1 MDISTIVSSVVS
13 SVSTKCICHPIDTL
27 RTIGQTTD
35 GSYKLP
41 LRRYWSGLAP
51 SVALSVPGFTV
62 YLVAY
67 RQTKASLT
75 DTLGAQSISNYILS
89 GAAAEIA
96 SSWIWT
102 PCEIVRG
109 SQQISSKSQSTPALI
124 SRIWRQ
130 EGLRGFYHGYW
141 MGIAVFL
148 PYSVV
153 WWVTYE
159 RVRESV
165 AASQHTTVANLSPLY
180 HALSAAAAASVAV
193 VSTNFLDIVK
203 TRQQLAHSPEIGS
216 LRPDD
221 RKGVVSI
228 ARNLINEQGLR
239 RAMVRG
245 MGMRLLST
253 TPSTALS
260 MAIMEWLHPDPT
272 IALIQED

>member
-13 SVSTKCICHPIDTL
+13 STSTKCICHPIDTL
-27 RTIGQTTD
+27 RTIGQATD
-35 GSYKLP
+35 GGYRLP
-41 LRRYWSGLAP
+41 LRRYWAGLAP
-51 SVALSVPGFTV
+51 SVALSVPGFTA

-67 RQTKASLT
+67 RQTKASLSE
-75 DTLGAQSISNYILS
+75 TLGPQSLTNYIAS
-89 GAAAEIA
+89 GAVAEIA

-102 PCEIVRG
+102 PCEIIRG
-109 SQQISSKSQSTPALI
+109 SQQISFKSQSTLSLI
-124 SRIWRQ
+124 SRIWRE

-148 PYSVV
+148 PYSVA
-153 WWVTYE
+153 WWVVYE
-159 RVRESV
+159 RVREGMATRKETS
-165 AASQHTTVANLSPLY
+165 VANLSPQY
-180 HALSAAAAASVAV
+180 HAMAAAAAAGVAV

-203 TRQQLAHSPEIGS
+203 TRQQLAHSPEIGA

-221 RKGVVSI
+221 RKGIFTI
-228 ARNLINEQGLR
+228 AKNLINEQGWR
-239 RAMVRG
+239 RAIFRG